1 VDPEGARVKRPPRIA
16 VVLAGLVALVA
27 LAGVAWANLSGG
39 AARPPPGASPA
50 AFGGGALAGGTP
62 ARGRGAGAGVRDGF
76 ARIIAG
82 VRPAVVS
89 IARPAQPTHVSPQS
103 GTRFVDPYL
112 QGDTRVGAGVI
123 IDPRGYVLTSQQVV
137 GTERTLWVTVS
148 APQPTVLRAHRVAE
162 DPAADLVLLRV
173 MTSVPLPAA
182 PLGDSDRLEIGD
194 LVLAFGTPFGFA
206 ESVTSGIVSSNHRRL
221 TIEGRP
227 FDDLIQTDARLNP
240 GSSGGPLVNINGEV
254 VGITIGTLSMN
265 STFVGIGFAIASNR
279 ARALLSQLAR

>member
-1 VDPEGARVKRPPRIA
+1 MRRPPRLA
-16 VVLAGLVALVA
+16 VGFVGLVALVA
-27 LAGVAWANLSGG
+27 LAGVAWANLS
-39 AARPPPGASPA
+39 ADAPRAPAGASPA
-50 AFGGGALAGGTP
+50 AFADAATGAGG
-62 ARGRGAGAGVRDGF
+62 RGMSAAPLRRRLGGPTERDGF

-89 IARPAQPTHVSPQS
+89 IARPARPTHVSPQS

-112 QGDTRVGAGVI
+112 QGDTRVGAGVV

-137 GTERTLWVTVS
+137 GAERALWVTVS
-148 APQPTVLRAHRVAE
+148 GSPPAVLRAHRVAE

-182 PLGDSDRLEIGD
+182 PLGDSDRLELGD

-221 TIEGRP
+221 LIEGRT

-254 VGITIGTLSMN
+254 VGISIGTLSMN
-265 STFVGIGFAIASNR
+265 SAFVGIGFAIASNR
-279 ARALLSQLAR
+279 ARALLAQLAR